1 MSIYTTNI
9 LVNWKRM
16 FSVFHIWFTLSMIQP
31 QFTVLVQYDTVQI
44 LSILH
49 KVHFII
55 ISHTQTVIT
64 TFVINLEGYTFNLK
78 LKSQL

>member
-1 MSIYTTNI
+1 
-9 LVNWKRM
+9 M

-44 LSILH
+44 LSIFS

-55 ISHTQTVIT
+55 ISHTQAVIT

-78 LKSQL
+78 LKSVLISIC

>member
-1 MSIYTTNI
+1 
-9 LVNWKRM
+9 M

-55 ISHTQTVIT
+55 ISHTQSLQHLLLT
-64 TFVINLEGYTFNLK
+64 
-78 LKSQL
+78 